1 MQSAVHEL
9 LSDVDLHFLLMPV
22 LNTGVAIIKLGGSG
36 LLMAKMFVKHGLM

>member
-36 LLMAKMFVKHGLM
+36 KLSTVLLFKRI